1 LFTTSNDITALFQLE
16 RFIPTEDQ
24 GVRSQTAK
32 MVNVGR
38 FFCVAIPF
46 ILAVGSVIAM
56 LVAGLAGVA
65 DKSLYMFQINTTDL
79 SISPASI
86 SNILDKATRDLD
98 KRMLGFHDPNQHKHS
113 AEVDSSE
120 VVTTTTE
127 TTSSNITAADLSLM
141 DLYDI
146 GLWGWCY
153 TAQNDTRQCTKP
165 QFNWAEKTLN
175 ATTNSLK
182 SIATS
187 AGQTLTLPDEI
198 TSAISAFSSVTKWTE
213 VVFFIAIIALAA
225 ELLFGIFANCSRAF
239 SCITMLV
246 AIVAT
251 VAVCAFAAM
260 ATAMSV
266 IVTGAVE
273 GSAKFYGVQAD
284 LNTKYLA
291 AVWIAA
297 AFAIAAGFFWMFTV
311 CCCAPDHSSR
321 RSHVKH
327 RDNGEKFVPVGA
339 YQPLHEDGA
348 YHGGYGDQHSNPQYG
363 YAPQQYAPRR
373 EGAYEPY
380 SHSHV

>member
-1 LFTTSNDITALFQLE
+1 
-16 RFIPTEDQ
+16 
-24 GVRSQTAK
+24 

-46 ILAVGSVIAM
+46 ILAVGAVIAM

-79 SISPASI
+79 SISASSI
-86 SNILDKATRDLD
+86 SNLLDKATRDLD
-98 KRMLGFHDPNQHKHS
+98 KRMIGFHDPNQHKHS
-113 AEVDSSE
+113 ADVENSE
-120 VVTTTTE
+120 TVTTTTTE
-127 TTSSNITAADLSLM
+127 VTSSNITAADLGLM
-141 DLYDI
+141 DLYDV

-153 TAQNDTRQCTKP
+153 TAQNDTRLCSKAK
-165 QFNWAEKTLN
+165 FNWASTTLN
-175 ATTNSLK
+175 DTENSLK
-182 SIATS
+182 SMATS
-187 AGQTLTLPDEI
+187 VGETLTLPTEI
-198 TSAISAFSSVTKWTE
+198 TDAISAFSTIAKWTE
-213 VVFFIAIIALAA
+213 VVFIIAIIALAV

-239 SCITMLV
+239 SCVTMLV
-246 AIVAT
+246 AMVAT

-260 ATAMSV
+260 ATAMST

-273 GSAKFYGVQAD
+273 GSAKVYGVKAD

-321 RSHVKH
+321 RSNVKH
-327 RDNGEKFVPVGA
+327 RDNNEKFVPVGA
-339 YQPLHEDGA
+339 YQPIHEDGA
-348 YHGGYGDQHSNPQYG
+348 YNGGYGNQHSNPQYG

>member
-1 LFTTSNDITALFQLE
+1 
-16 RFIPTEDQ
+16 
-24 GVRSQTAK
+24 

-79 SISPASI
+79 SISPSTVAEL
-86 SNILDKATRDLD
+86 LDKAKRDLD
-98 KRMLGFHDPNQHKHS
+98 TRMIGFHDPNQHKHS

-120 VVTTTTE
+120 VVTTTTTSE
-127 TTSSNITAADLSLM
+127 TTSSTSSNITAADLDLM

-153 TAQNDTRQCTKP
+153 TAQNNTRQCTKP
-165 QFNWAEKTLN
+165 QFNWAGKTLN
-175 ATTNSLK
+175 ATTNNLK

-187 AGQTLTLPDEI
+187 AGETLTLPTEI
-198 TSAISAFSSVTKWTE
+198 TSAISAFSTVSKWTE
-213 VVFFIAIIALAA
+213 VVFVIAIIALAV
-225 ELLFGIFANCSRAF
+225 ELFFGIFANCSRAF

-246 AIVAT
+246 AMVAT

-260 ATAMSV
+260 ATAMST
-266 IVTGAVE
+266 IITGAVDS
-273 GSAKFYGVQAD
+273 SAKYYGVQAD

-297 AFAIAAGFFWMFTV
+297 AFATAAGFFWMFTV

-321 RSHVKH
+321 RSQVKH

-339 YQPLHEDGA
+339 YQPLQEDGG
-348 YHGGYGDQHSNPQYG
+348 YHAGYGNQHSNPQYG

-380 SHSHV
+380 SHSRV